1 MILKLCYYGDPIL
14 RKRSAPIE
22 HITDE
27 IRQLAVDMVETMD
40 KNNGL
45 GLSGCQIG
53 KPIRLFV
60 LRNYVETPDGKWAM
74 SAPSV
79 FINPKILSV
88 SDEVILDREGCL
100 SIPGIRGEVQR
111 PLKVTVEATDMSG
124 KVFIEESTGYN
135 ARCRLHEN
143 DHLNGVL
150 FIDRISSQARKK
162 IDPLLRE
169 IKKKYAQ

>member
-1 MILKLCYYGDPIL
+1 MPV
-14 RKRSAPIE
+14 E

-27 IRQLAVDMVETMD
+27 IRQLAADMIETMD

-53 KPIRLFV
+53 HRIRLFV
-60 LRNYVETPDGKWAM
+60 LRNYVEMPDGKWTM
-74 SAPSV
+74 SAPSI

-88 SDEVILDREGCL
+88 SDEVITDTEGCL
-100 SIPGIRGEVQR
+100 SIPRIREAVER
-111 PLKVTVEATDMSG
+111 PLKVTIEATDING
-124 KVFIEESTGYN
+124 KIFVEESTGYN

-150 FIDRISSQARKK
+150 FIDRISSEARKK

-169 IKKKYAQ
+169 IKKKYSQ